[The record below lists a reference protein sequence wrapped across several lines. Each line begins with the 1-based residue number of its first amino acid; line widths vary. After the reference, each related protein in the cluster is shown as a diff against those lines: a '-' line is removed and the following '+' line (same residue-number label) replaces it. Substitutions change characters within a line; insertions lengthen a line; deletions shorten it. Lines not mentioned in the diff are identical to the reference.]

1 MIYEPRED
9 SLLLE
14 KYVRAFARGKV
25 LDMGTGS
32 GILAMAAKSKTPDVT
47 AVDVNEEA
55 VKYAKRK
62 GINAFVSDLF
72 EKVEGKFDVITFN
85 PPYLPQEKDEVKE
98 DAQMLSGGKKGNE
111 VIKKFL
117 SQARKHLEE
126 NGIILMAYCS
136 LTPDVEKIAE
146 KDGFEVEV
154 LEKQK
159 YFFEELITSLLRVKG

>member
-25 LDMGTGS
+25 LDMGTGL
-32 GILAMAAKSKTPDVT
+32 GILAMAAKSKTHDVT

-85 PPYLPQEKDEVKE
+85 PPYLPREKDEMKE

-126 NGIILMAYCS
+126 NGIILMVYSS
-136 LTPDVEKIAE
+136 LTPDVENIAE
-146 KDGFEVEV
+146 KYGFEVEV

-159 YFFEELITSLLRVKG
+159 HFFEELITSLLRVKG